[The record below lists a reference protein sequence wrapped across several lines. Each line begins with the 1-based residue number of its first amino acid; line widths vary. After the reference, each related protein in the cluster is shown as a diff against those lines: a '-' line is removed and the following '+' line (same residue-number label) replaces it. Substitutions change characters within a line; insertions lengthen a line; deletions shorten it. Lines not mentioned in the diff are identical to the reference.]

1 MRVIIATCVGLVA
14 LSTISAQ
21 AAPLPPSKAVLT
33 ELTVLPIV
41 PAANECGYGYK
52 RTIWYDHW
60 GERIGAIAF
69 RSGTGICLAKKW
81 VPPGG
86 THRDEGRVTSFP
98 PPVSR

>member
-41 PAANECGYGYK
+41 PAAHGCGYGYK

-60 GERIGAIAF
+60 GRAHWGHCIP
-69 RSGTGICLAKKW
+69 KW
-81 VPPGG
+81 
-86 THRDEGRVTSFP
+86 HRNLPREKMGPARWE
-98 PPVSR
+98 